1 MKDYKVNIPNV
12 KNSQHMISDEMHAG
26 DNPSDRER
34 IMSRIT
40 ESEQTGELDE
50 TPERDTEKID
60 NRAEIE
66 AFSTEDCKDFAK
78 AFVKWCRKDT
88 NIYGQPTDR
97 THLLGDA
104 KPFYGRLSNE
114 EKSED

>member
-1 MKDYKVNIPNV
+1 MSKYANTPQV
-12 KNSQHMISDEMHAG
+12 KNEQLILSEEIHAG
-26 DNPSDRER
+26 DNPLDLIR
-34 IMSRIT
+34 IASRIT
-40 ESEQTGELDE
+40 ESEKTGELDK

-97 THLLGDA
+97 THLLNDA

-114 EKSED
+114 EKSEN

>member
-12 KNSQHMISDEMHAG
+12 KNSQHMISDEIQAG
-26 DNPSDRER
+26 DNASDRER
-34 IMSRIT
+34 IASRIT
-40 ESEQTGELDE
+40 ESEKTGELDK

-66 AFSTEDCKDFAK
+66 AFSTEDCKGFAK
-78 AFVKWCRKDT
+78 AFAKWCGKET

-97 THLLGDA
+97 KHLLGRIN
-104 KPFYGRLSNE
+104 PFYGRQGDE
-114 EKSED
+114 EKSEN